1 MCRSDSFINGGTS
14 AKTPSIS
21 SESIFD
27 PAKESEWHI
36 KYFYFTSLCFFFV
49 LSCFVLF
56 CCAVYF
62 VVLCLLCCALFC
74 LAVLYYAVL
83 CCAILCC
90 VVLCC

>member
-14 AKTPSIS
+14 ARTPSIS

-36 KYFYFTSLCFFFV
+36 KYFYFTSLCFV
-49 LSCFVLF
+49 LFLF

-62 VVLCLLCCALFC
+62 VVLCCVCS
-74 LAVLYYAVL
+74 AVLYFA
-83 CCAILCC
+83 
-90 VVLCC
+90 